1 VRHLVNYFM
10 TKSLLVAIC
19 LLIGL
24 SSFAQTP
31 VKTFQVQ
38 GLALDSANNQPL
50 SFVTVSISDAATKKP
65 VKSSLTKDDGT
76 FAIKGVPAG
85 AYLLNLVYVGYG
97 SKVIPFKGGADFNAG
112 SIKLSATASQLKSV
126 QVSGVKP
133 LMKREV
139 DRIAYDVQ
147 ADPESTA
154 LSALDMM
161 RKVPLLS
168 VDGNDNIQLK
178 GSTNYKILINGKE
191 SALVAKNPS
200 DVLKSMPA
208 TNIEKIEVI
217 TTPPAKYDAEG
228 LAGIINIITKRNA
241 DQGYNIGF
249 NSRFNSVFGPGGNLN
264 GTLKQGKF
272 GMSAFLGL
280 GSGGRQT
287 TSSGSTENIFASK
300 TNILQSGS
308 LNNTGNNHYGTTELS
323 YEIDSLKLLTASV
336 NLFGNDQHQASMLA
350 ANTDSA
356 GIAKQAYIFND
367 KSTNGFTGLDA
378 ALNYQLGFK
387 NVKDRLLTL
396 SYKFSYNPNS
406 QLNDN
411 AFTNRFNYAQTTF

>member
-65 VKSSLTKDDGT
+65 VKSSLSKDDGT
-76 FAIKGVPAG
+76 FAIKGVPG
-85 AYLLNLVYVGYG
+85 GSYLLNLVYVGYG

-112 SIKLSATASQLKSV
+112 SIKLSAVSSQLKSV

-147 ADPESTA
+147 ADPEVKAQSV
-154 LSALDMM
+154 LDMM

-168 VDGNDNIQLK
+168 VDANDNIQLK
-178 GSTNYKILINGKE
+178 GNSNYKILINGKE
-191 SALVAKNPS
+191 SALMAKNPS

-228 LAGIINIITKRNA
+228 LAGIINIITKKKG
-241 DQGYNIGF
+241 DQGYNGSAGV
-249 NSRFNSVFGPGGNLN
+249 NYNTVYGYRGNLN
-264 GTLKQGKF
+264 LTVKQGKI
-272 GMSAFLGL
+272 GYSGYV
-280 GSGGRQT
+280 GSGRRPYLGAEFGN
-287 TSSGSTENIFASK
+287 TSTFNNPLSS
-300 TNILQSGS
+300 LVQSGTQYRGGS
-308 LNNTGNNHYGTTELS
+308 NTYTSNELS
-323 YEIDSLKLLTASV
+323 FELDTLNLL
-336 NLFGNDQHQASMLA
+336 
-350 ANTDSA
+350 SA
-356 GIAKQAYIFND
+356 TFNHFD
-367 KSTNGFTGLDA
+367 G
-378 ALNYQLGFK
+378 
-387 NVKDRLLTL
+387 
-396 SYKFSYNPNS
+396 
-406 QLNDN
+406 
-411 AFTNRFNYAQTTF
+411 